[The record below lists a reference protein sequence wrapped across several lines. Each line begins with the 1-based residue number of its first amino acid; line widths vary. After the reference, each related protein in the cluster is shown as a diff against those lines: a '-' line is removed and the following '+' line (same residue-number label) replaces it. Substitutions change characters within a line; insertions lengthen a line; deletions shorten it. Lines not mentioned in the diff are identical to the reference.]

1 MGRTSSYAYGWNV
14 SAEGY
19 ADTVMGMYNHST
31 SSSAYSII
39 SGRNNFNASYNSFI
53 NGTFNNVPYTYL
65 GHKTVFGNGN
75 VVNGSVGLTSGVAL
89 LNKSF
94 GTTVIG
100 QANADYTNTEQ
111 GVNIETAPL
120 LLLVTE
126 CKRSV
131 WEMVCIHQKQRVGTI
146 EKWFDDFAKCN

>member
-1 MGRTSSYAYGWNV
+1 
-14 SAEGY
+14 
-19 ADTVMGMYNHST
+19 MGMYNHST

-100 QANADYTNTEQ
+100 KLTRITPILNK
-111 GVNIETAPL
+111 VLIL
-120 LLLVTE
+120 
-126 CKRSV
+126 
-131 WEMVCIHQKQRVGTI
+131 KQPHFYC
-146 EKWFDDFAKCN
+146 W

>member
-1 MGRTSSYAYGWNV
+1 MILIFLEEEMRPNGTLPYAACLHQSIPLY
-14 SAEGY
+14 
-19 ADTVMGMYNHST
+19 MGMYT
-31 SSSAYSII
+31 TAAPTPII
-39 SGRNNFNASYNSFI
+39 SGSNFNFI
-53 NGTFNNVPYTYL
+53 QFIYKWNHNATL
-65 GHKTVFGNGN
+65 IGHKTVFGNGN

-111 GVNIETAPL
+111 GVNTAPL
-120 LLLVTE
+120 FIVGE

>member
-1 MGRTSSYAYGWNV
+1 
-14 SAEGY
+14 
-19 ADTVMGMYNHST
+19 
-31 SSSAYSII
+31 
-39 SGRNNFNASYNSFI
+39 
-53 NGTFNNVPYTYL
+53 
-65 GHKTVFGNGN
+65 
-75 VVNGSVGLTSGVAL
+75 L
-89 LNKSF
+89 LYKQGF

-100 QANADYTNTEQ
+100 PNADYTNTEQ

-131 WEMVCIHQKQRVGTI
+131 WKWSASTRSNVGTI

>member
-1 MGRTSSYAYGWNV
+1 
-14 SAEGY
+14 
-19 ADTVMGMYNHST
+19 MGMYNHST

-100 QANADYTNTEQ
+100 KLTRITPILNKVLILKQ
-111 GVNIETAPL
+111 PHF

>member
-1 MGRTSSYAYGWNV
+1 MILVMQIRGFWNAFGQVGQLGVHPTEQYGALRTSSYAYGWNV

-65 GHKTVFGNGN
+65 DIKLFLVTGTL
-75 VVNGSVGLTSGVAL
+75 LTAL
-89 LNKSF
+89 L
-94 GTTVIG
+94 
-100 QANADYTNTEQ
+100 D
-111 GVNIETAPL
+111 
-120 LLLVTE
+120 
-126 CKRSV
+126 
-131 WEMVCIHQKQRVGTI
+131 
-146 EKWFDDFAKCN
+146 

>member
-1 MGRTSSYAYGWNV
+1 
-14 SAEGY
+14 
-19 ADTVMGMYNHST
+19 MGMYNHST

-131 WEMVCIHQKQRVGTI
+131 WEMVCIHQSNALELLKNGLMTLQV
-146 EKWFDDFAKCN
+146 

>member
-1 MGRTSSYAYGWNV
+1 M

-120 LLLVTE
+120 Y
-126 CKRSV
+126 C
-131 WEMVCIHQKQRVGTI
+131 W
-146 EKWFDDFAKCN
+146 

>member
-1 MGRTSSYAYGWNV
+1 MILIFLGRDETQYGPIGDYVYDFSDANKGAFGDAFGQVGQLGVHPTEQYGALRTSSYAYGWNV

-65 GHKTVFGNGN
+65 DIKLFLVTGTL
-75 VVNGSVGLTSGVAL
+75 LTAL
-89 LNKSF
+89 L
-94 GTTVIG
+94 
-100 QANADYTNTEQ
+100 D
-111 GVNIETAPL
+111 
-120 LLLVTE
+120 
-126 CKRSV
+126 
-131 WEMVCIHQKQRVGTI
+131 
-146 EKWFDDFAKCN
+146 